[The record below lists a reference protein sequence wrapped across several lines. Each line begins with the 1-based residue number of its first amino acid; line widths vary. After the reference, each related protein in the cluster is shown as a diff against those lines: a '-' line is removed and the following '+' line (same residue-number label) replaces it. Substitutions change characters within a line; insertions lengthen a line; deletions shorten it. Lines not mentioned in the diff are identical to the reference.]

1 MMREELQ
8 RTFNEYFE
16 QFEKTEEVNT
26 KLKRLVLENI
36 GLQDELFPIL
46 EQFQSI
52 AKKQNYTYSIAL
64 GYAMWFYLYYTRDL
78 DKAIAYNE
86 KARELFMQIPGYE
99 NMEGILTVANNA
111 VLVEILKE
119 NYGGAYM
126 EILKAMPMA
135 EKNGRIT
142 YYSAFLNNGAIILA
156 EFGLYKKAIQQ
167 VEETLQKHDIIGDSN
182 YIVTIFLLMNLCISA
197 KEVKKAKEILKEYA
211 PYLQQSEL
219 FNLQIF
225 NKFSVEIAMLEE
237 NREEAK
243 RCFEVLQKTYS
254 FEDND
259 LIG

>member
-46 EQFQSI
+46 EQFQAI

-119 NYGGAYM
+119 NYGG
-126 EILKAMPMA
+126 EI
-135 EKNGRIT
+135 GR
-142 YYSAFLNNGAIILA
+142 AH
-156 EFGLYKKAIQQ
+156 
-167 VEETLQKHDIIGDSN
+167 V
-182 YIVTIFLLMNLCISA
+182 
-197 KEVKKAKEILKEYA
+197 
-211 PYLQQSEL
+211 
-219 FNLQIF
+219 
-225 NKFSVEIAMLEE
+225 
-237 NREEAK
+237 
-243 RCFEVLQKTYS
+243 
-254 FEDND
+254 
-259 LIG
+259 